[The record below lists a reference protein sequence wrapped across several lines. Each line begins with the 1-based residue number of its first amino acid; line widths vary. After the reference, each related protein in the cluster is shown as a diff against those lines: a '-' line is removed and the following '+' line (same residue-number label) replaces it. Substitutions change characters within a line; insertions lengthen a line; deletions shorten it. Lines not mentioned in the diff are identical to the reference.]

1 MTSARDELRD
11 VADRLHSIAIHLLR
25 RLRRVDEASGLSG
38 PRLSALSVVVFG
50 GPVTLTE
57 LANAEQV
64 KAPTMT
70 RLVDGLEADGYVR
83 RTADPLDGR
92 VTRLEATARGRAVML
107 AGRERRVAMLAGLLE
122 ELGAEERRTVRR
134 AVTSLEEVIAGRRTP
149 SVPLPRGGRSR
160 S

>member
-57 LANAEQV
+57 LAKAEQV